1 METKRSVKIDTLPYL
16 SEDTCKDCYSSMNK
30 KDVVRSLSG
39 NNDKIVWTVYTK
51 KGCPYCM
58 NAKQLL
64 IDNKQN
70 IVIIEVNETNKD
82 TIYEAIDDLT
92 GKYRYFPV
100 IFENSKFIGGFAE
113 LKKNIFLNK
122 NDKPGKWK

>member
-113 LKKNIFLNK
+113 LKKKYFLK
-122 NDKPGKWK
+122 